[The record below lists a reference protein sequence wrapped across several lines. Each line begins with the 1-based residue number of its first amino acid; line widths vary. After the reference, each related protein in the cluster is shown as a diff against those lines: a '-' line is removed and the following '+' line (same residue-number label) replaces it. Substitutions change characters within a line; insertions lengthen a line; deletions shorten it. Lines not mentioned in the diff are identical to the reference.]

1 MIIVMQPDADEK
13 AIEAVEAKILAHGLQ
28 VHISRGTERTLIG
41 AVGDER
47 KLDPEMFDP
56 MPGVEKSMHIV
67 KQYKIVAREWH
78 KADTVIDVAG
88 VPVGGKTVQVIAG
101 PCSVE
106 TGPQME
112 EAAAG
117 VKAGGARLMRGGAF
131 KPRTSPYTFQGK
143 GVEGLDLLRTA
154 ADAHD
159 LPIVTELMD
168 ARMLET
174 FLQYDVDVI
183 QIGTRNMQ
191 NFDLLKEVGRT
202 TKPVILKR
210 GMAATI
216 SEWLMAAEYIAAG
229 GNHNIIFCERGIR
242 TFETAYRN
250 VLDVTAVPVLKR
262 ETHLPV
268 IVDPSHA
275 GGKAWMVPA
284 LSCAA
289 VAAGADGLLI
299 EVHPN
304 PCEAWCDAD
313 QALTL
318 TEFATLMGQLGAVA
332 RAVGREL

>member
-112 EAAAG
+112 AAAAG

-143 GVEGLDLLRTA
+143 GVEGLELLRSA
-154 ADAHD
+154 ADAHK

-168 ARMLET
+168 VRMLET

-202 TKPVILKR
+202 TKPVVLKR

-318 TEFATLMGQLGAVA
+318 AEFATLMGQLGAVA

>member
-78 KADTVIDVAG
+78 KADTVIDIAG

-112 EAAAG
+112 AAAAG

-143 GVEGLDLLRTA
+143 GVEGLELLRSA
-154 ADAHD
+154 ADAHN

-168 ARMLET
+168 VRMLET

-202 TKPVILKR
+202 TKPVVLKR

-318 TEFATLMGQLGAVA
+318 AEFATLMGQLGAVA

>member
-1 MIIVMQPDADEK
+1 M
-13 AIEAVEAKILAHGLQ
+13 
-28 VHISRGTERTLIG
+28 
-41 AVGDER
+41 
-47 KLDPEMFDP
+47 DP
-56 MPGVEKSMHIV
+56 
-67 KQYKIVAREWH
+67 
-78 KADTVIDVAG
+78 
-88 VPVGGKTVQVIAG
+88 
-101 PCSVE
+101 
-106 TGPQME
+106 
-112 EAAAG
+112 
-117 VKAGGARLMRGGAF
+117 
-131 KPRTSPYTFQGK
+131 
-143 GVEGLDLLRTA
+143 
-154 ADAHD
+154 
-159 LPIVTELMD
+159 
-168 ARMLET
+168 RMLEA
-174 FLQYDVDVI
+174 FLEYDVDVI

-202 TKPVILKR
+202 TKPVVLKR
-210 GMAATI
+210 GMSATI

-313 QALTL
+313 QALTPS
-318 TEFATLMGQLGAVA
+318 EFATLMGQLGAVA
-332 RAVGREL
+332 RAVGRAL